1 MSRNSPGVT
10 TMSVTVR
17 VQVDAKDPQFLEA
30 QSVMGPGRT
39 PRHVVASE
47 ILSNLESVGYVR
59 WAKIDRVLTQ
69 ERSRS

>member
-1 MSRNSPGVT
+1 MTKTSSGVT
-10 TMSVTVR
+10 TMSLTVR
-17 VQVDAKDPQFLEA
+17 VQIDDNDPEFRDA
-30 QSVMGPGRT
+30 QSVIGPGGT

-69 ERSRS
+69 ESVRS